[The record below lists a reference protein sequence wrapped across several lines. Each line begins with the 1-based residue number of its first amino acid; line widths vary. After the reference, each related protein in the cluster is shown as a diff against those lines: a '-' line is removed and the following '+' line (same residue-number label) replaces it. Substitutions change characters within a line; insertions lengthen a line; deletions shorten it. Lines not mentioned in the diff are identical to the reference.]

1 MPSQNEACLALL
13 LQHPI
18 TSSEHSILLIGR
30 PVPGHYS
37 SDQNQDLLLM
47 GKRCRL
53 NLHQTVASI
62 VVAQDVSGAD
72 STWEKW
78 HGERGMAV
86 RAGTLQRGTCCA

>member
-1 MPSQNEACLALL
+1 
-13 LQHPI
+13 
-18 TSSEHSILLIGR
+18 
-30 PVPGHYS
+30 
-37 SDQNQDLLLM
+37 M

-78 HGERGMAV
+78 HGERGMAGSKQAHCRGAHAV
-86 RAGTLQRGTCCA
+86 HESKGTGNLHCKQLLKCKQDVWC